1 MAANAA
7 WHSGNIDH
15 IFAGEIFQT
24 AVDFYTNKLGF
35 SLVFTWGEPPTIAGV
50 KLDNE
55 RVMMRIAVSGTHA
68 VGKSTLAEDFVENHP
83 EFVLEVEPYHILQ
96 EQDGIAF
103 AAEPTQESF
112 IIQLEYSLERIN
124 TYEMKDNVIF
134 DRCPLDYIAY
144 LMYVSKRGCGATSC
158 DHVNDL
164 IRKAAKSI
172 ERLELIAFLPIDDGQ
187 KIMPGSDE
195 DENFRLEVDRY
206 FKQIYRDDSLGI
218 FSGRQPEIVELW
230 GNRQRRLARL
240 ESRLKSY
247 EDRHGRI

>member
-7 WHSGNIDH
+7 WHSGNTDH

-35 SLVFTWGEPPTIAGV
+35 SLVFTWGEPPTMAGV

-112 IIQLEYSLERIN
+112 IIQLEYSW
-124 TYEMKDNVIF
+124 
-134 DRCPLDYIAY
+134 
-144 LMYVSKRGCGATSC
+144 SG
-158 DHVNDL
+158 
-164 IRKAAKSI
+164 SI
-172 ERLELIAFLPIDDGQ
+172 LT
-187 KIMPGSDE
+187 K
-195 DENFRLEVDRY
+195 
-206 FKQIYRDDSLGI
+206 
-218 FSGRQPEIVELW
+218 
-230 GNRQRRLARL
+230 
-240 ESRLKSY
+240 
-247 EDRHGRI
+247 